1 MEKKHHIILYTL
13 LGLTVLTAALFGVD
27 ATLRANAA
35 RQALQDTYIRH
46 LLETQEQ
53 LQAISTQLAKAQI
66 ASDARTRVEMLSLV
80 SRQADGVVGGLTA
93 LPLSHAAMSDTIKFC
108 NQLSEYTL
116 GLALLAASGDEMA
129 AQDLA
134 RLAELKN
141 HCTLLLGQLVVAQQ
155 QMTTL
160 SADSSVFYEEVSAQT
175 RPLEQVAD
183 PDHGMDYPSMI
194 YDGAFSDARRTGQP
208 RGLNPTQVDQQTAV
222 EIARSYVG
230 EERVQTAAPGVSAG
244 GVLPSFGVTITLNDG
259 LVLNAEVTR
268 QGGQL
273 LWMMP
278 EHASFEPSLTLEEC
292 TQAAQ
297 RFLQRHGYAPMEASY
312 YQVYN
317 GMAVIHFAALQDDVL
332 LYPDQLKLQLRMDT
346 GEVVGLEANQY
357 LMNHTQRTGLS
368 PRLTREQALSGVSP
382 QLEVSSVRLC
392 VIPRQEDELLCYEVT
407 GTYQQQTYLVYVD
420 AATGDEAEV
429 LLMVDGAEGPL
440 TA

>member
-1 MEKKHHIILYTL
+1 
-13 LGLTVLTAALFGVD
+13 
-27 ATLRANAA
+27 
-35 RQALQDTYIRH
+35 
-46 LLETQEQ
+46 
-53 LQAISTQLAKAQI
+53 
-66 ASDARTRVEMLSLV
+66 
-80 SRQADGVVGGLTA
+80 
-93 LPLSHAAMSDTIKFC
+93 
-108 NQLSEYTL
+108 
-116 GLALLAASGDEMA
+116 
-129 AQDLA
+129 
-134 RLAELKN
+134 
-141 HCTLLLGQLVVAQQ
+141 
-155 QMTTL
+155 
-160 SADSSVFYEEVSAQT
+160 
-175 RPLEQVAD
+175 
-183 PDHGMDYPSMI
+183 
-194 YDGAFSDARRTGQP
+194 
-208 RGLNPTQVDQQTAV
+208 
-222 EIARSYVG
+222 
-230 EERVQTAAPGVSAG
+230 
-244 GVLPSFGVTITLNDG
+244 
-259 LVLNAEVTR
+259 
-268 QGGQL
+268 
-273 LWMMP
+273 MP